1 MHGACM
7 TGIVSEV
14 LCVRVVLTIL
24 FPLFYFIFFITKIN
38 GIWMLCNSIESVW
51 ADGSAVDM
59 HRVPVAGLME
69 RWAGEMTRAA
79 LLSAEE
85 HLVAAIRNVL
95 ACVRDAFG
103 HS

>member
-1 MHGACM
+1 M
-7 TGIVSEV
+7 
-14 LCVRVVLTIL
+14 CVWSWQFSSL
-24 FPLFYFIFFITKIN
+24 FFFFFVIKIN

-51 ADGSAVDM
+51 VDGSAVDM

-69 RWAGEMTRAA
+69 RWAGEMRRAA